1 MFNTF
6 PTQSSQEDS
15 GSTFSSGSEPK
26 LKVSYLPDYYSSGSF
41 RSLEGYASLPRS
53 SILMPIN
60 GGDDFICQSS
70 SGSTIFQKSNPNAV
84 ISGYDEWLGFWMNE
98 AGTLLYIVMYD
109 RGTTPYTYA
118 LVTVDDAGTVTTLGT
133 DQPSS
138 NFAVEREFTTGTGM
152 IPQDDGGFKIVMDEQ
167 YAVIDAAGQFTT
179 QPTDIFTGVDPFLWG
194 GEADHIY
201 ISDEGYLTGA
211 ITANVIG
218 GSNSG
223 GVGYVELMFGSG
235 NSLVQT
241 IIKVENVRGF
251 NSTGS
256 SSLKGG
262 LIPWKDYIVVFRAN
276 SNPYRSETIKYSRE
290 DFDKYLS
297 ELAQYTGV
305 TL

>member
-15 GSTFSSGSEPK
+15 GSTFSSGLEPK
-26 LKVSYLPDYYSSGSF
+26 LKVSYLPDYYSSGQF

-53 SILMPIN
+53 SILMPAN
-60 GGDDFICQSS
+60 GADDFICQSS
-70 SGSTIFQKSNPNAV
+70 NGSTIYQKTNPNAV
-84 ISGYDEWLGFWMNE
+84 ISGYDEWVGFWMNE
-98 AGTLLYIVMYD
+98 VGTLLYIVMFD

-118 LVTVDDAGTVTTLGT
+118 LVTVDAAGTVTTLGT

-138 NFAVEREFTTGTGM
+138 DFAVEREFTTGTGM
-152 IPQDDGGFKIVMDEQ
+152 IPQDDGGFKLISDKE
-167 YAVIDAAGQFTT
+167 YAVIDSAGQFTT
-179 QPTDIFTGVDPFLWG
+179 QPTDIFTGVDPILWG

-201 ISDEGYLTGA
+201 MSDEGYLTGG
-211 ITANVIG
+211 ITSNLIG
-218 GSNSG
+218 GPSSA
-223 GVGYVELMFGSG
+223 VGYVELMFGSG

-251 NSTGS
+251 NNTAS
-256 SSLKGG
+256 SSLKAG
-262 LIPWKDYIVVFRAN
+262 LIPWKDYIVVFRP
-276 SNPYRSETIKYSRE
+276 STNPYRSEIVKYSRE